1 MLKLISRKFI
11 KKKKKRREGDFPSL
25 SCGLEFIMVSVSVSV
40 WTMFACV
47 SFF

>member
-11 KKKKKRREGDFPSL
+11 KKKKKRKEGGFPSV
-25 SCGLEFIMVSVSVSV
+25 SCGLEFIMESLSVSV

>member
-1 MLKLISRKFI
+1 MLKANL
-11 KKKKKRREGDFPSL
+11 KKIHLKKKRREGGFPSV